1 MKTILLIDDER
12 LVLKSY
18 GGALRRHGYNVLE
31 AASGTEGLDMAR
43 KHLPD
48 LILSDINMPR
58 GDGSALLQNIRQD
71 PELRSKQ
78 VVLMTG
84 RPDLVTPR
92 KGMEDGA
99 DAFLLKPFS
108 EEALLE
114 CLEARLNRASV
125 NWRVGDDK
133 LTQLRSSVP
142 ANLPHEFFTPMAGII
157 GLTEMLRTDASKL
170 TSEEV
175 SEIHNEVHSSAVR
188 LNRTLRNY
196 LQILDLEN
204 VKSEVALGPLSPRQ
218 VEESIHAGGKEALE
232 RNKRRGDVTFRVS
245 PCSIIARPEDL
256 KRIAEELIDNA
267 CKFSRQGTPVNLE
280 LDATGRMT
288 ITDEGKGLR
297 PEEISQIGAF
307 QQFNREKYEQQGLGL
322 GLVLVQKL
330 TAQCKATFSIT
341 SQPGKGTQVHI
352 IFPLSRPV

>member
-12 LVLKSY
+12 LVLKSF
-18 GGALRRHGYNVLE
+18 GAALRRQGYNVLE
-31 AASGTEGLDMAR
+31 AACGTDGFDMAR

-58 GDGSALLQNIRQD
+58 GDGSSLLQNIRRD
-71 PELRSKQ
+71 PELRHKQ

-99 DAFLLKPFS
+99 DAFLSKPLS

-114 CLEARLNRASV
+114 CLETRLNRASV
-125 NWRVGDDK
+125 NWRVGDEK
-133 LTQLRSSVP
+133 LSQLRSSVP
-142 ANLPHEFFTPMAGII
+142 PNLPHEFFTPMAGII
-157 GLTEMLRTDASKL
+157 GLTEMLRSDASEL
-170 TSEEV
+170 SSEEV

-196 LQILDLEN
+196 LQILDLE
-204 VKSEVALGPLSPRQ
+204 KHSPEVVLAPLSPRQ
-218 VEESIHAGGKEALE
+218 VEESIHAGGKDALE
-232 RNKRRGDVTFRVS
+232 RNKRREDVTFRINV
-245 PCSIIARPEDL
+245 CSIVARSEDVR
-256 KRIAEELIDNA
+256 RIVEELIDNA
-267 CKFSRQGTPVNLE
+267 CKFSRQGTPVTLE
-280 LDATGRMT
+280 LDAIGRMT
-288 ITDEGKGLR
+288 VTDQGKGLL

-307 QQFNREKYEQQGLGL
+307 QQFNREKYEQQGLGV

-330 TAQCKATFSIT
+330 AAQCKATFSIT
-341 SQPGKGTQVHI
+341 SQPGKGTQVQI
-352 IFPLSRPV
+352 VFPTSRLA